1 MYIIYVYI
9 LIIYLFTCAVCTF
22 TYYIPTLRKWFELV
36 WSLKEFEEQVHKG
49 FPLGHVG
56 VANQSPDVGWMEGS
70 KPSAKNGFEVVTCT

>member
-1 MYIIYVYI
+1 M
-9 LIIYLFTCAVCTF
+9 
-22 TYYIPTLRKWFELV
+22 V